1 MGVRID
7 KWLYCARFAKTRTE
21 AQQLCHAGHVAL
33 NGEKGFKTARD
44 VQIGDELTILRGSIR
59 FHIKVTGF
67 AEKRVGAPIARTL
80 YEQLSEPENLQPP
93 KAMAFERRDA
103 GAGRPTKRDR
113 RALNRLKGKF

>member
-21 AQQLCHAGHVAL
+21 AQRLCHAGHVAL

-93 KAMAFERRDA
+93 KSMAFERRDA

-113 RALNRLKGKF
+113 RALNKLKGKF

>member
-7 KWLYCARFAKTRTE
+7 KWLYCARF
-21 AQQLCHAGHVAL
+21 
-33 NGEKGFKTARD
+33 
-44 VQIGDELTILRGSIR
+44 
-59 FHIKVTGF
+59 
-67 AEKRVGAPIARTL
+67 ARTL

-113 RALNRLKGKF
+113 RALNKLKGKF